1 MPFKPESFDIIV
13 ARYVFHHLKSKARLI
28 QQIYKLLKPG
38 GRIQIVDISGQD
50 RQGVRFCNQIHRLKT
65 WGEVKPCW
73 LVAEQS
79 LTDSLL
85 KAGFRLADRRW
96 HLSWVNTRQ
105 WVKEGHISIKRHEKL
120 CELIKTRI
128 AQYPALKSAFQ
139 VAAINGCLELNL
151 PILILNTV
159 KMPG

>member
-65 WGEVKPCW
+65 WGEVRPCW

-85 KAGFRLADRRW
+85 KAGFRLADRHW

-105 WVKEGHISIKRHEKL
+105 WVKESHISIKRHDEL

-139 VAAINGCLELNL
+139 VAAINGCLKLNL
-151 PILILNTV
+151 PILILNAV